1 MRIANEHITTEL
13 HPQLQ
18 GELEE
23 YRRQRRFNPQDLVS
37 YKATLLND
45 YMRKHGLKAC
55 VIGVSGGIDSAVALQ
70 LLDSAAN
77 YPSTD
82 SPIEKIVALSLP
94 ALGTDAVTRQADAW
108 VLANKAVE
116 GLSDKVEFGLVDLKG
131 MLDLAVDKTFKATRL
146 NSSKWSQGQLV
157 PCLRTPILYYT
168 ASLLADAGLPALV
181 IGTINRDE
189 GAYMGYVGKA
199 SDGMVDLQLISD
211 LHKSEVRQ
219 LASHF
224 GVHEDIRNAAPSPD
238 MFDGRTDEE
247 VFGAPYDFVELY
259 LNELVAGHAPNG
271 PGRHRG
277 WCGAAVI
284 QYMMLQENVEK
295 IHAYNAHKYLVGSPA
310 IHLDVYESAVPGG
323 WEKAPELPQ
332 NTKFVNAV
340 DAKLDLSGWR
350 QHDPRTQRVGAS
362 RDADTEVYGGNIFTG
377 SEIDAIRDAVGD
389 FIMVPA
395 DRNGFQLPVPCAVKD
410 IGSWRLSWH
419 NQELANLIWNR
430 IKSGVP
436 RLKYCNEWGHVDYD
450 DTRVWRPVGVSPLL
464 RFIQYDGDAN
474 TLLPHYDAP
483 YIYGP
488 NRRTMQS
495 IVINMN
501 EEAGPSPAPTRFLRD
516 PQHQMEFSERDF
528 SDWDRPPTPEEIDFV
543 LTTYKGDGIIFDHR
557 LLHDSAKVP
566 EGKTKLIMRTDIVYE
581 RCGVRG

>member
-1 MRIANEHITTEL
+1 MKVQNTLTTTEL
-13 HPQLQ
+13 HPELQ
-18 GELEE
+18 RELDE
-23 YRRQRRFNPQDLVS
+23 YRRQRRFNPQQLAS

-45 YMRKHGLKAC
+45 YMSAHGLKAC
-55 VIGVSGGIDSAVALQ
+55 VIGVSGGIDSAVALRI
-70 LLDSAAN
+70 LDTAAN
-77 YPSTD
+77 TPG

-94 ALGTDAVTRQADAW
+94 ALRTDAVTRQFDAYR
-108 VLANKAVE
+108 LAALAVE
-116 GLSDKVEFGLVDLKG
+116 DTSEKVEFGMVDLTGLVDVAL
-131 MLDLAVDKTFKATRL
+131 DKTFKALYMKSTR
-146 NSSKWSQGQLV
+146 WSRGQLV
-157 PCLRTPILYYT
+157 PCMRTPILYFT
-168 ASLLADAGLPALV
+168 ASLLVDQDLPALV

-189 GAYMGYVGKA
+189 GAYLGYVGKA

-211 LHKSEVRQ
+211 LHKSEVKQ
-219 LASHF
+219 MASYF
-224 GVHEDIRNAAPSPD
+224 GVPDEIQQVAPSPD

-259 LNELVAGHAPNG
+259 LNDLVAGKDA
-271 PGRHRG
+271 RKRG
-277 WCGAAVI
+277 WAGVAVI
-284 QYMMLQENVEK
+284 QYLELQQNVEK
-295 IHAYNAHKYLVGSPA
+295 IHSYNAHKYLVGSPA

>member
-310 IHLDVYESAVPGG
+310 IHLDVHESSVPGG
-323 WEKAPELPQ
+323 WQKAPEPPQ
-332 NTKFVNAV
+332 NTTFVNAV
-340 DAKLDLSGWR
+340 DAKLDISEWNRDTVQVSSSHDEDMYLHEVVSLFNR
-350 QHDPRTQRVGAS
+350 Q
-362 RDADTEVYGGNIFTG
+362 EVC
-377 SEIDAIRDAVGD
+377 AIRRALRNKTL
-389 FIMVPA
+389 VPA
-395 DRNGFQLPVPCAVKD
+395 DKQGFQLPLPCSAKD
-410 IGSWRLSWH
+410 IGSWRISWY
-419 NQELANLIWNR
+419 NQELADLMWD
-430 IKSGVP
+430 
-436 RLKYCNEWGHVDYD
+436 RLRRGIAKFELGWPLEFTDYD
-450 DTRVWRPVGVSPLL
+450 GTRVWRAVGVSPLL
-464 RFIQYDGDAN
+464 RFIKYDDEAN

-488 NRRTMQS
+488 NRRTLKS
-495 IVINMN
+495 LVVNMDTKR
-501 EEAGPSPAPTRFLRD
+501 SRAPTRFLKD
-516 PQHQMEFSERDF
+516 PQINLPFHERDF
-528 SDWDRPPTPEEIDFV
+528 SDWAEEPGPDVEFWAK
-543 LTTYKGDGIIFDHR
+543 LTTRPGDAIMFDHR

-566 EGKTKLIMRTDIVYE
+566 GGKTKLIMRTDVVYE